1 VRKESKKIEH
11 KNTETKQAFL
21 SSAISD
27 VSSYIHLTD
36 TKVSIIMAIMA
47 AMIAIITKCYEFI
60 MNQLIMIK
68 PCNVFS
74 VLSVILLLIFII
86 SFVGVFVFGILTI
99 KGHQP
104 KLKYNSKWF
113 IAKSV
118 EDYTFEMY
126 KKDVSQMTDADIL
139 ENMAAELYKLNDIN
153 RQKLNLYKWV
163 IRCLSASAFS
173 IVVLILLAFLY
184 KY

>member
-1 VRKESKKIEH
+1 
-11 KNTETKQAFL
+11 
-21 SSAISD
+21 
-27 VSSYIHLTD
+27 
-36 TKVSIIMAIMA
+36 M
-47 AMIAIITKCYEFI
+47 
-60 MNQLIMIK
+60 
-68 PCNVFS
+68 
-74 VLSVILLLIFII
+74 
-86 SFVGVFVFGILTI
+86 FVFGILTI

-173 IVVLILLAFLY
+173 IGVLILLAVLY